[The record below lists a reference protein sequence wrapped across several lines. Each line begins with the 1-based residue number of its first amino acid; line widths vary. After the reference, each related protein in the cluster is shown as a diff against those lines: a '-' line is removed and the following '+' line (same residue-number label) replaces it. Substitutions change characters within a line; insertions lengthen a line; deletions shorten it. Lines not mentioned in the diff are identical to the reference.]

1 MSTSKTNPVY
11 ALIKKEW
18 LYNRGRILPLSIG
31 LAIFGV
37 LTVGMLMILPDIL
50 PMIEGLMPELT
61 PEMAIQSYMS
71 NVNSIVSIIAVII
84 CADAIAGEREQN
96 TLVLIRTKPIPI
108 YSIILTKLFARYII
122 MLIGTIVGTLFVYL
136 CTYLLVGPPDIES
149 LLLSLAVYTLILFVY
164 MSIGILISTIAK
176 RQISAGAISAGI
188 VLVISL
194 VSSFLVFDNIIDY
207 NAFQLST
214 NLILRDFTPLT
225 IALNCVALFIIGCI
239 LIVITIILFESEKEP
254 VRKNV

>member
-11 ALIKKEW
+11 ALIRKEW

-31 LAIFGV
+31 LAIFGI

-50 PMIEGLMPELT
+50 PMIEGFMPELT
-61 PEMAIQSYMS
+61 PEMAIQSFMS
-71 NVNSIVSIIAVII
+71 SINSIVSIIAVIL
-84 CADAIAGEREQN
+84 CADAIAGEREKN

-122 MLIGTIVGTLFVYL
+122 MLIGTIVGTLLVYL
-136 CTYLLVGPPDIES
+136 FTYLLVGPPEIGS
-149 LLLSLAVYTLILFVY
+149 ILLSLAVYALILFVY
-164 MSIGILISTIAK
+164 ISIGMLISTIAK
-176 RQISAGAISAGI
+176 SQISAGAISAGI

-194 VSSFLVFDNIIDY
+194 VTSLLVSDSIINY

-225 IALNCVALFIIGCI
+225 IALNCVALLIIGFI
-239 LIVITIILFESEKEP
+239 LIAITIILFESEKEP
-254 VRKNV
+254 VRKSI